1 MMPDTPD
8 TNTTKANI
16 PHPNTPDQNIPNQ
29 NTVDANT
36 MDQNSSK
43 KPSVADILVEAL
55 PYIQQFSTKTI
66 VIKYGGHAMV
76 DEKLKRDFAND
87 ITLLK
92 FIGINPVV
100 VHGGGPQINKVL
112 SAMGITS
119 TFIRGMRY
127 TDDATM
133 DVVEMVLGGKV
144 NKDIVAR
151 INQEGGRAV
160 GLTGKDGSLILAE
173 KMKIY
178 VQDDREKP
186 PEIIDPGMVGDVVS
200 VNPEIIHTLTAQGFI
215 PIIAPVGI
223 GKNGE
228 TYNINA
234 DVVASRI
241 AASLAAERL
250 ILVTDVDGVLD
261 PDQNLVSSV
270 NGTDIRQMIENR
282 QIQGGMIP
290 KVECALSALQRK
302 VKKAHIINGKISHAV
317 LLELFTDSGIGTQ
330 VER

>member
-8 TNTTKANI
+8 TDTSYPEN
-16 PHPNTPDQNIPNQ
+16 PDPNG
-29 NTVDANT
+29 V
-36 MDQNSSK
+36 K

-100 VHGGGPQINKVL
+100 VHGGGPQISKVL

-234 DVVASRI
+234 DVVASKI

-261 PDQNLVSSV
+261 RAQKLVSSV

-290 KVECALSALQRK
+290 KVECALSALK
-302 VKKAHIINGKISHAV
+302 SGVKKAHIINGKISHAV

-330 VER
+330 VEC

>member
-1 MMPDTPD
+1 MKHSAGDGR
-8 TNTTKANI
+8 N
-16 PHPNTPDQNIPNQ
+16 
-29 NTVDANT
+29 
-36 MDQNSSK
+36 
-43 KPSVADILVEAL
+43 VADILVEAL

-76 DEKLKRDFAND
+76 DDKLKRDFAND

-92 FIGINPVV
+92 YIGINPVV
-100 VHGGGPQINKVL
+100 VHGGGPQISKVL

-160 GLTGKDGSLILAE
+160 GLTGKDGNLILAE

-186 PEIIDPGMVGDVVS
+186 PEIIDPGMVGDVKS
-200 VNPEIIHTLTAQGFI
+200 VNPEIIHTLTAKGFI
-215 PIIAPVGI
+215 PIIAPVGV

-241 AASLAAERL
+241 AASLSAERL
-250 ILVTDVDGVLD
+250 ILLTDVDGVLD
-261 PDQNLVSSV
+261 SDSQLISSIDDQRI
-270 NGTDIRQMIENR
+270 GQMIRDGE
-282 QIQGGMIP
+282 IKGGMIP
-290 KVECALSALQRK
+290 KVECALNALKRG
-302 VKKAHIINGKISHAV
+302 VKKTHIINGKISHAV

-330 VER
+330 VFAD

>member
-1 MMPDTPD
+1 MTQ
-8 TNTTKANI
+8 T
-16 PHPNTPDQNIPNQ
+16 
-29 NTVDANT
+29 
-36 MDQNSSK
+36 
-43 KPSVADILVEAL
+43 VADILIEAL
-55 PYIQQFSTKTI
+55 PYIQKFSTKTV

-76 DEKLKRDFAND
+76 DEGLKRDFAND

-92 FIGINPVV
+92 YVGINPVV

-112 SAMGITS
+112 DAMGITS

-160 GLTGKDGSLILAE
+160 GLTGKDGNLITAD

-178 VQDDREKP
+178 HQEDESKP
-186 PEIIDPGMVGDVVS
+186 PEIIDPGMVGNVS
-200 VNPEIIHTLTAQGFI
+200 KVDPHIIHTLTAQGFI

-234 DVVASRI
+234 DVVASEI
-241 AASLAAERL
+241 AAALGAERL

-261 PDQNLVSSV
+261 PEKKLISSIGNKEIV
-270 NGTDIRQMIENR
+270 KMIADGN
-282 QIQGGMIP
+282 IKGGMIP
-290 KVECALSALQRK
+290 KVECALKALK
-302 VKKAHIINGKISHAV
+302 NGVKKSHIINGKTPHAV

-330 VER
+330 VFVD

>member
-1 MMPDTPD
+1 MTH
-8 TNTTKANI
+8 T
-16 PHPNTPDQNIPNQ
+16 
-29 NTVDANT
+29 
-36 MDQNSSK
+36 
-43 KPSVADILVEAL
+43 VADILIEAL
-55 PYIQQFSTKTI
+55 PYIQKFSTKTV

-76 DEKLKRDFAND
+76 DEGLKRDFAND

-92 FIGINPVV
+92 VIGLNPVV
-100 VHGGGPQINKVL
+100 VHGGGPQINEVL
-112 SAMGITS
+112 LAMGITS

-151 INQEGGRAV
+151 INREGGKAV
-160 GLTGKDGSLILAE
+160 GLTGKDAGLITAD
-173 KMKIY
+173 KMKIFHTI
-178 VQDDREKP
+178 DENTPR
-186 PEIIDPGMVGDVVS
+186 EIIDPGMVGNVTHI
-200 VNPEIIHTLTAQGFI
+200 NPAILHTLTDHGFI

-234 DVVASRI
+234 DVVASKI
-241 AASLAAERL
+241 ASALNAERL

-261 PDQNLVSSV
+261 SDKKLVSSLDEKEI
-270 NGTDIRQMIENR
+270 NGMIANGN
-282 QIQGGMIP
+282 IIGGMIP
-290 KVECALSALQRK
+290 KVECALEALRNG
-302 VKKAHIINGKISHAV
+302 VKKAHIINGKIPHAV

-330 VER
+330 VFVD

>member
-1 MMPDTPD
+1 M
-8 TNTTKANI
+8 N
-16 PHPNTPDQNIPNQ
+16 HPAGNDRN
-29 NTVDANT
+29 
-36 MDQNSSK
+36 
-43 KPSVADILVEAL
+43 VADILVEAL
-55 PYIQQFSTKTI
+55 PYIRHFSTRTI

-76 DEKLKRDFAND
+76 DDRLKRDFASD

-92 FIGINPVV
+92 YIGINPVV
-100 VHGGGPQINKVL
+100 VHGGGPQISKVL
-112 SAMGITS
+112 AAMGITS

-160 GLTGKDGSLILAE
+160 GLTGKDGNLILAE

-200 VNPEIIHTLTAQGFI
+200 VNPEIIHTLTARGFI
-215 PIIAPVGI
+215 PIIAPVGV

-241 AASLAAERL
+241 AASLSAERL
-250 ILVTDVDGVLD
+250 ILLTDVDGVLD
-261 PDQNLVSSV
+261 ENNALVSSIDDQRI
-270 NGTDIRQMIENR
+270 GQMIQDA
-282 QIQGGMIP
+282 QIKGGMIP
-290 KVECALSALQRK
+290 KVECALNALKRG
-302 VKKAHIINGKISHAV
+302 VKKTHIINGKIPHAV

-330 VER
+330 VFVNAPA

>member
-1 MMPDTPD
+1 M
-8 TNTTKANI
+8 N
-16 PHPNTPDQNIPNQ
+16 
-29 NTVDANT
+29 
-36 MDQNSSK
+36 
-43 KPSVADILVEAL
+43 PSAVGDRNVADILVEAL

-76 DEKLKRDFAND
+76 DDKLKRDFAND

-92 FIGINPVV
+92 YIGINPVV
-100 VHGGGPQINKVL
+100 VHGGGPQISKVL

-178 VQDDREKP
+178 VQDDQEKP

-200 VNPEIIHTLTAQGFI
+200 VNPEIIHTLTAKGFI
-215 PIIAPVGI
+215 PIIAPVGV

-241 AASLAAERL
+241 AASLSAERL
-250 ILVTDVDGVLD
+250 ILLTDVDGVLD
-261 PDQNLVSSV
+261 ADNALVSSI
-270 NGTDIRQMIENR
+270 NDQRIGQMIGNKE
-282 QIQGGMIP
+282 IKGGMIP
-290 KVECALSALQRK
+290 KVECALTALKRG
-302 VKKAHIINGKISHAV
+302 VKKTHIINGKIPHAV

-330 VER
+330 VFVNGPS